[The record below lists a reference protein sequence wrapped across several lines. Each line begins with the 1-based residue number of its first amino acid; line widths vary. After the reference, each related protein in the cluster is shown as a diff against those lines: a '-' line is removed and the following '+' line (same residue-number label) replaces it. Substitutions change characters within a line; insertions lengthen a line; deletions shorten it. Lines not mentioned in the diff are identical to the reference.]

1 MSEFDAKAVT
11 WDQDPMK
18 VERAL
23 TVGRAIAEAVP
34 VEGRRILEYGCG
46 TGLLGFALQPQAGH
60 VTLADTSEGML
71 EVLRG
76 KIAATGAENMAPLR
90 LDLLADPLPEARFD
104 VVCSLMTLH
113 HIPDTEGILRKFH
126 EVLAPGGWVALA
138 DLDAEDGSFHGAGVT
153 DVHLG
158 FDRERLSRQLSEA
171 GFQEPRIETV
181 FRITRPVEGTPRV
194 FPIFLAL
201 ARRG

>member
-11 WDQDPMK
+11 WDQDQMK
-18 VERAL
+18 VERAF

-46 TGLLGFALQPQAGH
+46 TGLLGFVLQPQAGH

-71 EVLRG
+71 GVLRE
-76 KIAATGAENMAPLR
+76 KIAATGAANMAPLR

-104 VVCSLMTLH
+104 LVCSLMTLH
-113 HIPDTEGILRKFH
+113 HIPDTAGILRKFH
-126 EVLAPGGWVALA
+126 AVLAPDGWVALA
-138 DLDAEDGSFHGAGVT
+138 DLDAENGSFHGPAVT

-158 FDRERLSRQLSEA
+158 FNREVLGCQLSEA
-171 GFQEPRIETV
+171 GFRDIRFDTV
-181 FRITRPVEGTPRV
+181 FRITRPVEGTPRI
-194 FPIFLAL
+194 FPVFLAL

>member
-138 DLDAEDGSFHGAGVT
+138 DLDAEDGSFHGADVT